1 MAHKDLKFVLMVF
14 PYLFMY
20 VCALIIA
27 INKNKYNIV
36 KYFVESGSTVRCMNN
51 LKQTPIMIASKVGNI
66 NIVSICLKYGARV
79 DDRDSK
85 GMTPIHYSCLSGQI
99 GVISFLKHHGAS
111 LDVRDNKGR
120 TPLMIAAQE
129 NQLIVILHSYSDLG
143 IQLVDKAW
151 RTIVE
156 EEQYFIG
163 PVSKVQQQLRNKY
176 GPQLA
181 HTVDFAIQTPLEYS
195 KELLAIP
202 NNPHIQSIEATYA
215 LLNKFSHHRIRYE
228 IEDLIDRYLAFLFVP
243 LLSIVALI
251 LLSEVG
257 LFSGIVSAS
266 VLETFF
272 ILAVITL
279 LLWVYL
285 CGSDPGSVLDG
296 HQNLKHYWFLNAD
309 LKHSYEEIMDGTRL
323 MTHTICPTCE
333 IERPNR
339 CKHCLKCDDCI
350 YRMDHHCRWINN
362 CIGISNHRVF
372 YLFLTSCVVLLL
384 YGVYTKVFVVQ
395 IPKITA
401 IL

>member
-1 MAHKDLKFVLMVF
+1 M
-14 PYLFMY
+14 
-20 VCALIIA
+20 
-27 INKNKYNIV
+27 
-36 KYFVESGSTVRCMNN
+36 
-51 LKQTPIMIASKVGNI
+51 
-66 NIVSICLKYGARV
+66 
-79 DDRDSK
+79 
-85 GMTPIHYSCLSGQI
+85 
-99 GVISFLKHHGAS
+99 
-111 LDVRDNKGR
+111 
-120 TPLMIAAQE
+120 
-129 NQLIVILHSYSDLG
+129 
-143 IQLVDKAW
+143 
-151 RTIVE
+151 
-156 EEQYFIG
+156 
-163 PVSKVQQQLRNKY
+163 
-176 GPQLA
+176 
-181 HTVDFAIQTPLEYS
+181 
-195 KELLAIP
+195 LAIP

-350 YRMDHHCRWINN
+350 YRMDHHCE
-362 CIGISNHRVF
+362 
-372 YLFLTSCVVLLL
+372 L
-384 YGVYTKVFVVQ
+384 
-395 IPKITA
+395 
-401 IL
+401 